1 VMRVPGWRAMSPD
14 SLGRIIE
21 SRLIAERQGAVIVLA
36 RSRMHSADLSALAF
50 TLPTVALH
58 MFGTMS
64 VPEMCSWIAWTWI
77 LWVLIRFTPRRQW
90 PRPAA

>member
-1 VMRVPGWRAMSPD
+1 MTLKPTQSAMWLRPPVPPEQRNAFYRGFNAVY
-14 SLGRIIE
+14 GRLE
-21 SRLIAERQGAVIVLA
+21 HRYAGVID
-36 RSRMHSADLSALAF
+36 RMVHHA
-50 TLPTVALH
+50 
-58 MFGTMS
+58 GTMS